1 MPGKYGLTILIL
13 IFILWVS
20 VIQDTNVAAE
30 PQQHSFIT
38 VNETITRTIR
48 PTIITVIPTHM
59 PHINVKINSVPQEA
73 QLYIDSTNRGIT
85 PVTVTIEP
93 GSHSILLQKKGYQD
107 YSTEAT
113 FTGPTSQTYV
123 LVEETPTYSPT
134 HAPHCTAQITS
145 VPSGAQLYVDGVG
158 YGYTP
163 ASVTFTQFPEY
174 HSILIVETGYQ
185 DFTTTIGSDIC
196 GQSFVWNLVPITQT
210 ITPEITQTARYTIQ
224 INSVPSGAQITVD
237 GVDYGYTP
245 VSVTIASVPV
255 SHSILLEK
263 PGYQDF
269 TTTIRS
275 DILTQQSLVYYLVP
289 VTQTTTSVIP
299 QTAHCNVQI
308 DSDPSGALLRL
319 DSRDCGTTPL
329 TVSLE
334 PGSHYLLLSKE
345 GFRDYSESID
355 LNRDAYL
362 RFSLVPIDE
371 SSPTFTTPVPGTPIF
386 QHETTTIPGF
396 GAGTLVTA
404 LSVIVVA
411 VGTGIIR
418 RRR

>member
-20 VIQDTNVAAE
+20 VLQNTNVAAE
-30 PQQHSFIT
+30 PLQHNFIT
-38 VNETITRTIR
+38 VKETIPRTIR
-48 PTIITVIPTHM
+48 PTTITTVPTQM
-59 PHINVKINSVPQEA
+59 PHINVEINSVPQGA
-73 QLYIDSTNRGIT
+73 QLYIDTTYRGIT
-85 PVTVTIEP
+85 PVNATIES
-93 GSHSILLQKKGYQD
+93 GSHGILLKKTGYRD
-107 YSTEAT
+107 YSTKAT

-123 LVEETPTYSPT
+123 LVEETPSYTPT
-134 HAPHCTAQITS
+134 QAPRCTAQITS
-145 VPSGAQLYVDGVG
+145 VPSGAQLYVDGVD

-163 ASVTFTQFPEY
+163 ASVTITQFSEY
-174 HSILIVETGYQ
+174 HTILIEKAGYQ

-196 GQSFVWNLVPITQT
+196 DQSFVWNLVPITQT
-210 ITPEITQTARYTIQ
+210 ITPEITQTARHTIQ

-237 GVDYGYTP
+237 GVGYGYTP
-245 VSVTIASVPV
+245 ASVTIASVPA

-289 VTQTTTSVIP
+289 VTQTTTSVIT
-299 QTAHCNVQI
+299 QTAHCTVQI
-308 DSDPSGALLRL
+308 DSVPSGALLRL

-329 TVSLE
+329 TVALE

-345 GFRDYSESID
+345 GFRDYSESIV
-355 LNRDAYL
+355 LNHDAYL
-362 RFSLVPIDE
+362 RFSLVPIEE
-371 SSPTFTTPVPGTPIF
+371 SSPTFTTAVPGTPRV
-386 QHETTTIPGF
+386 QHETTTIPGI